1 MACRQDFASIPAMR
15 PRAVLLSLQNRPLK
29 MEEAK
34 WTEKTLR
41 SLQKSIERQS
51 SAPTKTPARFQHRS
65 LIQTRKRRFGT
76 RNSCDLWLPPGPLY
90 SFGTRKRSC
99 NEIPE
104 RNIGLIQATL
114 LRDDVHAIRHCN
126 MRAQDRDNH
135 GEIAEPKPAERLSY
149 DKVYLHIAI
158 YIIYIYRAIYG

>member
-51 SAPTKTPARFQHRS
+51 SAPTKTPARLQHRS

-76 RNSCDLWLPPGPLY
+76 RNSCHLWLPPRPLY

-114 LRDDVHAIRHCN
+114 LRDDVGTGNYEGLSLNKPTKLLLQVLSAFDL
-126 MRAQDRDNH
+126 RAQLLHPALH
-135 GEIAEPKPAERLSY
+135 GSLVAGSMRE
-149 DKVYLHIAI
+149 V
-158 YIIYIYRAIYG
+158 